1 MKRLILGLVGAGM
14 LAGAAPAVAQ
24 SWYDNDYNYHRYD
37 NDRYDRG
44 NHYGWAHNRHRY
56 AYDYNYY
63 GYRTRVCAWRYGE
76 RVCWWRT
83 Y

>member
-1 MKRLILGLVGAGM
+1 M

-24 SWYDNDYNYHRYD
+24 GWYDNDYNHHRYD
-37 NDRYDRG
+37 RDSDQYDRG
-44 NHYGWAHNRHRY
+44 HHYGWAHNRHRY
-56 AYDYNYY
+56 ADDHSYY